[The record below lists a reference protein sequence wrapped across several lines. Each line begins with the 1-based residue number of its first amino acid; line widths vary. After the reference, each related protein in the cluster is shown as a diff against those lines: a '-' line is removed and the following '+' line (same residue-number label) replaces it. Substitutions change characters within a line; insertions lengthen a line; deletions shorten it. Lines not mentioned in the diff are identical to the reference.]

1 MSESGLNRLQ
11 RLGYQFWSL
20 KSLNKEVLNNEEKEV
35 FFLLNKKIL
44 ITGDLKEFNQYVRFV
59 PSVCRILD
67 IKEKNLKEINKTEAL
82 EKEYNLII
90 DFIQDLSFKSKKT
103 LKFDS
108 LKLLLNDAKLK
119 EDLCSEL
126 GELS

>member
-1 MSESGLNRLQ
+1 MSKLGLHRLQ

-20 KSLNKEVLNNEEKEV
+20 KSFNKEVLNNKEKEV

-59 PSVCRILD
+59 PSVCRIFDITELD
-67 IKEKNLKEINKTEAL
+67 LKEINKTEAL
-82 EKEYNLII
+82 EKEYNLTI
-90 DFIQDLSFKSKKT
+90 DFTQDLSFKSKKT

-108 LKLLLNDAKLK
+108 LKLLLNDTKLK

-126 GELS
+126 GQLS

>member
-1 MSESGLNRLQ
+1 MSKLGLHRLQ

-20 KSLNKEVLNNEEKEV
+20 KSFNKEGLNNKEKEV

-67 IKEKNLKEINKTEAL
+67 ITELDLKEINKTEAL

-108 LKLLLNDAKLK
+108 LKLLLNDTKLK

>member
-1 MSESGLNRLQ
+1 MSKSGLHRLQ

-20 KSLNKEVLNNEEKEV
+20 KSLNKEVLNNKEKEV

-108 LKLLLNDAKLK
+108 LKLLLNDIKLK

-126 GELS
+126 GQLS

>member
-1 MSESGLNRLQ
+1 MSKLGLHRLQ

-108 LKLLLNDAKLK
+108 LKLLLNDTKLK

>member
-1 MSESGLNRLQ
+1 MSKSGLNRLQ

-20 KSLNKEVLNNEEKEV
+20 KSFNKKVLNNEEKEV

-67 IKEKNLKEINKTEAL
+67 ITELDLKEINKTEAL

-108 LKLLLNDAKLK
+108 LKLLLNDTKLK

>member
-1 MSESGLNRLQ
+1 MSKSGLNRLQ

-20 KSLNKEVLNNEEKEV
+20 KSLNKEVLNNKEKEV

-108 LKLLLNDAKLK
+108 LKLLLNDIKLK

-126 GELS
+126 GQLS

>member
-1 MSESGLNRLQ
+1 MSKSGLHRLQ

-59 PSVCRILD
+59 PSVCRILGRTHLD
-67 IKEKNLKEINKTEAL
+67 IKKISKKEAL
-82 EKEYNLII
+82 ENDFQLII
-90 DFIQDLSFKSKKT
+90 DFVQELSFKSKKT

-108 LKLLLNDAKLK
+108 LKLLLNDIKLK

>member
-1 MSESGLNRLQ
+1 MSKSGLHRLQ

-20 KSLNKEVLNNEEKEV
+20 KSLNKEVLNNKEKEV

-90 DFIQDLSFKSKKT
+90 DFTQDLSFKSKKT

-108 LKLLLNDAKLK
+108 LKLLLNDTKLK

>member
-1 MSESGLNRLQ
+1 MFDQLALLESLRTHSLITFAGL
-11 RLGYQFWSL
+11 
-20 KSLNKEVLNNEEKEV
+20 KEV

-44 ITGDLKEFNQYVRFV
+44 ITGDLKEFNQYVRFI

-67 IKEKNLKEINKTEAL
+67 ITELDLKEINKTEAL
-82 EKEYNLII
+82 EKEYNLTI

-108 LKLLLNDAKLK
+108 LKLLLNNTKLK

>member
-1 MSESGLNRLQ
+1 MSKSGLHRLQ

-20 KSLNKEVLNNEEKEV
+20 KSFNKEGLNNKEKEV

-90 DFIQDLSFKSKKT
+90 DFTQDLSFKSKKT

-108 LKLLLNDAKLK
+108 LKLLLNDIKLK

-126 GELS
+126 GQLS

>member
-1 MSESGLNRLQ
+1 MSKLGLHRLQ

-20 KSLNKEVLNNEEKEV
+20 KSFNKEVLNNKEKEV

-108 LKLLLNDAKLK
+108 LKLLLNDTKLK

>member
-1 MSESGLNRLQ
+1 MSESGLHRLQ

-20 KSLNKEVLNNEEKEV
+20 KSLNKEVLNNKEKEV

-108 LKLLLNDAKLK
+108 LKLLLNDIKLK

>member
-1 MSESGLNRLQ
+1 MSKSGLHRLQ

-108 LKLLLNDAKLK
+108 LKLLLNDIKLK

-126 GELS
+126 GQLS

>member
-67 IKEKNLKEINKTEAL
+67 IKEKDLKEINKTEAL

-90 DFIQDLSFKSKKT
+90 DFTQDLSFKSKKT

-108 LKLLLNDAKLK
+108 LKLLLNDIKLK

-126 GELS
+126 GQLS

>member
-1 MSESGLNRLQ
+1 MSKSGLHRLQ

-20 KSLNKEVLNNEEKEV
+20 KSFNKEVLNNKEKEV

-44 ITGDLKEFNQYVRFV
+44 ITGDLKKFNQYVRFV

-90 DFIQDLSFKSKKT
+90 DFTQDLSFKSKKT

-108 LKLLLNDAKLK
+108 LKLLLNDIKLK

>member
-1 MSESGLNRLQ
+1 MSESGLNRLL

-20 KSLNKEVLNNEEKEV
+20 KSFNKEVLNNKEKEV

-90 DFIQDLSFKSKKT
+90 DFTQDLSFKSKKT

-108 LKLLLNDAKLK
+108 LKLLLNDIKLK